1 LKISLKAEVMLGENF
16 GVKKI
21 QTINRRMF
29 IIGAAKFIVFT
40 GIIAR
45 LFSLQITENKKY
57 LTLSD
62 KNRLR
67 EWKLPPIRGEFI
79 DYFGNVIAGNLKVYQ
94 LHVVPEEVENFK
106 YLMVRLKQILS
117 LSDSDF
123 KNILKKKNK
132 QKPWETL
139 IISKNL
145 TWEQFTKVNYFLH
158 DLTGAKPVLSVS
170 RNYPFNDN
178 YTHVLGYVSEASE
191 KDLLNNDIIKSKHV
205 AGLKV
210 GKTGLEKTFEN
221 DLIGTNGI
229 QRYEVNAYGK
239 RISQLDHTDGLNG
252 KTIQLTLDTEI
263 QKLCST
269 LLKNLAGSISVMDIY
284 TGEIIAM
291 QSSPS
296 FDPNLFLFGINQD
309 DWQLIRNNPLKPLV
323 NKTLSGLYSPGS
335 TFKPIV
341 ALSAL
346 ENGIIDKN
354 FKVNCKGKIEMYG
367 QTYHCWKK
375 KGHGVVNLKSAM
387 KQSCDT
393 YFYEIARK
401 LGVDRLKKTSLKF
414 GLGEKVL
421 NEIFNNEK
429 KGLIPDTKWKKNN
442 LGKGWVIG
450 ETLITGIGQG
460 YTQTTPLQLC
470 QMTAQL
476 ANGGFKI
483 YPKLIIDENSK
494 TAEDIKLIMSNNS
507 KNLTKKNNGL
517 QDASKLL
524 GFLVNKEHE
533 CLFIDPKNIK
543 LVREAMFASTN
554 ELRGTSYSSRIEDPK
569 YQFAGKTGTSQVKR
583 ITKAARELDLKT
595 SEIPYNERDHALYIA
610 FGPYKNPRYAL
621 SVVIEHGGSG
631 SSTAA
636 PIAKKL
642 FKLIIDRHEL
652 REHARIKKSIK
663 T

>member
-1 LKISLKAEVMLGENF
+1 MLGENF

-29 IIGAAKFIVFT
+29 IIGTAKFIVFT
-40 GIIAR
+40 GIIVR
-45 LFSLQITENKKY
+45 LFSLQIKENKKY

-67 EWKLPPIRGEFI
+67 EWRLPPVRGEFL
-79 DYFGNVIAGNLKVYQ
+79 DYFGNVIAGNVKVYQ
-94 LHVVPEEVENFK
+94 LHVVPEEVENFR
-106 YLMVRLKQILS
+106 YLMLRLKEILS
-117 LSDSDF
+117 LDSSEF
-123 KNILKKKNK
+123 KKILKQKNR
-132 QKPWETL
+132 QKSWETL

-170 RNYPFNDN
+170 RNYPFNEN

-191 KDLLNNDIIKSKHV
+191 KDILNNEMIKKRHV
-205 AGLKV
+205 PGLKV
-210 GKTGLEKTFEN
+210 GKTGLEKTLEN
-221 DLIGTNGI
+221 ELIGTNGI

-239 RISQLDHTDGLNG
+239 RISQLDHTDGVNG
-252 KTIQLTLDTEI
+252 NTIKLTIDTEV
-263 QKLCST
+263 QKLCSE
-269 LLKNLAGSISVMDIY
+269 LLKNVAGSISVMDIY
-284 TGEIIAM
+284 TGEVIAM

-296 FDPNLFLFGINQD
+296 FDPNLFLFGINHD

-323 NKTLSGLYSPGS
+323 NKTLTGLYSPGS
-335 TFKPIV
+335 TFKPMV

-346 ENGIIDKN
+346 ENGIIDEN
-354 FKVNCKGKIEMYG
+354 FKVRCKGKIEMYG

-387 KQSCDT
+387 KQSCDS
-393 YFYEIARK
+393 YFYEISRK
-401 LGVDRLKKTSLKF
+401 LGVDRLKETSIKF

-421 NEIFNNEK
+421 NNNFSNEK
-429 KGLIPDTKWKKNN
+429 KGLIPDTKWKKDN

-483 YPKLIIDENSK
+483 YPKIIVEEDMK
-494 TAEDIKLIMSNNS
+494 TAEQIRVIMNESR
-507 KNLTKKNNGL
+507 KNLNKENDGL
-517 QDASKLL
+517 EDAKDLL
-524 GFLVNKEHE
+524 GFLNKTEHE
-533 CLFIDPKNIK
+533 PLFKDAKNIN
-543 LVREAMFASTN
+543 LIRESMFASTN
-554 ELRGTSYSSRIEDPK
+554 EVRGTSYSSRIEDPK

-583 ITKAARELDLKT
+583 ITEEDRELDLKT
-595 SEIPYNERDHALYIA
+595 SEIPYNDRDHALYIA
-610 FGPYKNPRYAL
+610 FGPYNNPRYAL
-621 SVVIEHGGSG
+621 SVVVEHGGSG

-642 FKLIIDRHEL
+642 FKLIIDRHVL
-652 REHARIKKSIK
+652 REKTRKQKSIK
-663 T
+663 I